1 MCIFTYII
9 CIYYILQKKHHCV
22 HFAGCTCQVLLRL
35 CARRVRNQGLSYDSV
50 FYVQTSHMCA
60 CTSFLTTPIS
70 FWMDPNPAYLHS
82 HPCLSLKISQYMAL
96 LKPYLPN

>member
-1 MCIFTYII
+1 M
-9 CIYYILQKKHHCV
+9 YILHYAKKKHHCV
-22 HFAGCTCQVLLRL
+22 HFAGCTFQVLLRL
-35 CARRVRNQGLSYDSV
+35 CARRVRNQDLSYDSV

-60 CTSFLTTPIS
+60 CTSHLTTPIS